1 MRIRDSFRTAYLG
14 IRHAKMRSALTM
26 LGIVIGIASVI
37 LLMSIG
43 SSAQALIISQ
53 VQSAGSNM
61 VYVIPGATKSS
72 RQSPPTTMGIV
83 IKTLV
88 KADEDA
94 LRRDPVV
101 LRVSPEV
108 RGQARAV
115 SNQND
120 LAVTYYG
127 VNVDYFSIR
136 NLDIGRGYAFSRT
149 DIDSFNKVAVIGKDL
164 AKTLFGER
172 DPIGKT
178 FRLKDITFRVVGVL
192 AKGGT
197 GPMGI
202 DMGNLVLVPITVGQK
217 QLVGISYYQGLAIEA
232 SGDYEPEFVKSHITA
247 LMRQSHNIT
256 NPDKDDFTIYT
267 QQDILDTLSTVTS
280 ILNIFLTA
288 IASISLV
295 VGGIGIMN
303 IMIVSVVERTREI
316 GLRKA
321 VGATNKDI
329 LQQFLVESIVLTF
342 FGGIIG
348 IAAGALFVLFVYII
362 LVLFYPELGW
372 IFSLPL
378 SAVIL
383 AVFVAIFTGIIF
395 GLYPARQAAKKNP
408 IDALRYE

>member
-1 MRIRDSFRTAYLG
+1 MRIRDSFRSAYLG
-14 IRHAKMRSALTM
+14 IKHAKMRSALTM

-43 SSAQALIISQ
+43 SSAQALIINQ
-53 VQSAGSNM
+53 VQSAGSNL
-61 VYVIPGATKSS
+61 VFVIPGATKSS
-72 RQSPPTTMGIV
+72 RQSPPTTMGII

-88 KADEDA
+88 RADEEA

-101 LRVSPEV
+101 VRVSPEV

-115 SNQND
+115 SDQDD

-127 VNVDYFSIR
+127 ANVDYFTIR
-136 NLDIGRGYAFSRT
+136 NLDIGQGYAFSRA
-149 DIDSFNKVAVIGKDL
+149 DVDSFNKVAVIGKDL
-164 AKTLFGER
+164 AVTLFGQR
-172 DPIGKT
+172 NPVGKT

-192 AKGGT
+192 AKSGT

-202 DMGNLVLVPITVGQK
+202 DMGNLVIVPLTVGQK
-217 QLVGISYYQGLAIEA
+217 QMVGINYYQSLAIEA
-232 SGDYEPEFVKSHITA
+232 SGDYTPEFIKARITSI
-247 LMRQSHNIT
+247 LRQSHNIT

-267 QQDILDTLSTVTS
+267 QQDILDTLSSITT

-303 IMIVSVVERTREI
+303 IMLVSVVERTREI

-321 VGATNKDI
+321 VGATNRDI
-329 LQQFLVESIVLTF
+329 MQQFLVESVVLTF
-342 FGGIIG
+342 VGGIIG
-348 IAAGALFVLFVYII
+348 IACGALLVTVVYFVLIYFTTI
-362 LVLFYPELGW
+362 GW
-372 IFSLPL
+372 VFSLPA
-378 SAVIL
+378 SAIIL
-383 AVFVAIFTGIIF
+383 AVLVATFTGVIF
-395 GLYPARQAAKKNP
+395 GLYPARQAARKNP